1 MLGGSLMHCLSIPT
15 AFLLLK
21 GSVFRDIL
29 VSLRSLVLSC
39 QFPKVPEYQASL
51 NSACSLPFPLD
62 ARGTVA
68 RGILVK

>member
-1 MLGGSLMHCLSIPT
+1 MHCFCFSIPT

-39 QFPKVPEYQASL
+39 QFPRVSDYQASL
-51 NSACSLPFPLD
+51 NSACSLPFPWT
-62 ARGTVA
+62 REGP
-68 RGILVK
+68 